1 MTEPPPLPDTV
12 TAFLDAEVF
21 SIPQLEVLL
30 LVHATQEPRTVDD
43 LAGEFY
49 LPATVIGPW
58 LVDLAR
64 RGLVRTTDD
73 GRYVGVPDSDPA
85 WRTISEVAECYAKR
99 RVTVTRHVYA
109 SNEDPVRRFAD
120 AFRLRKDKK
129 P

>member
-1 MTEPPPLPDTV
+1 MTEPTPLPETV
-12 TAFLDAEVF
+12 TAFLDAEIF

-30 LVHATQEPRTVDD
+30 LVHDAERTLTVEQVAAD
-43 LAGEFY
+43 FY
-49 LPATVIGPW
+49 LPANVVGPW
-58 LVDLAR
+58 LEHLAA
-64 RGLVRTTDD
+64 RGLLRVSD
-73 GRYVGVPDSDPA
+73 GKYSAVPQEDA
-85 WRTISEVAECYAKR
+85 RAATITEVAECYAKR

>member
-1 MTEPPPLPDTV
+1 MTEPPPLPSSV

-30 LVHATQEPRTVDD
+30 LVHAAAEPRTVDEI
-43 LAGEFY
+43 AREFY

-58 LVDLAR
+58 LSDLAS
-64 RGLVRTTDD
+64 RGLIRSVD
-73 GRYVGVPDSDPA
+73 GRYTALPADDP
-85 WRTISEVAECYAKR
+85 REKTITEVAECYAKR

>member
-1 MTEPPPLPDTV
+1 MTGPPPLPSSV

-21 SIPQLEVLL
+21 SVPQLEVLL
-30 LVHATQEPRTVDD
+30 LVHEADAPRTVEEV
-43 LAGEFY
+43 AGDFY
-49 LPATVIGPW
+49 LPASVIAPW
-58 LVDLAR
+58 LVDLAA
-64 RGLVRTTDD
+64 RGLLRAID
-73 GRYVGVPDSDPA
+73 GRYASVPEEDARWSA
-85 WRTISEVAECYAKR
+85 ITEVAECYAKR

>member
-1 MTEPPPLPDTV
+1 MAEPPRLPPAV

-30 LVHATQEPRTVDD
+30 LVHSGAQPRTLDQV
-43 LAGEFY
+43 AQEFY

-58 LVDLAR
+58 LEDLAR
-64 RGLVRTTDD
+64 RGLLRSADGAYRALPQEDPRSRTL
-73 GRYVGVPDSDPA
+73 
-85 WRTISEVAECYAKR
+85 SEVAECYAKR
-99 RVTVTRHVYA
+99 RVSVARHVYA

-120 AFRLRKDKK
+120 AFRLWKEKK